1 MKMKLVERVDAERG
15 ACERAI
21 RGGRCLDG
29 FCPVPQRRCSARED
43 PFGIK
48 PIPKPPKIDART
60 RKVIR
65 MVRQKMGI
73 PTKCSSSVRSRR

>member
-21 RGGRCLDG
+21 RGGRCLEG
-29 FCPVPQRRCSARED
+29 FCPIPQRRCSARED

-48 PIPKPPKIDART
+48 PTPKPPKIDART
-60 RKVIR
+60 RKVIKTL
-65 MVRQKMGI
+65 RQKMDI
-73 PTKCSSSVRSRR
+73 PIRHSSSVRSRH